1 VGKRVSG
8 YNGCMEFFLND
19 ESEEKKSPVDIRLLD
34 LHAESSSDGK
44 LLKVGLVLTPFT
56 QRPSLDLTLTD
67 SNGVLIVSTS
77 VVEPVSW
84 KLELNLHLRNP
95 TANLGEEYNLTAV
108 ISYPDIGEVDRQ
120 KIIVKIPLSS
130 I

>member
-1 VGKRVSG
+1 
-8 YNGCMEFFLND
+8 MEFFLND
-19 ESEEKKSPVDIRLLD
+19 ESEEKKSPVDTRLLD

-44 LLKVGLVLTPFT
+44 LLKVGLALTPFT
-56 QRPSLDLTLTD
+56 QRPFLDLTLTD

-77 VVEPVSW
+77 VVEPISW

-95 TANLGEEYNLTAV
+95 TANLGEEFNLTAV

-120 KIIVKIPLSS
+120 KIIVKIPLPSK
-130 I
+130 